1 MTAPALEGGEGEGG
15 IGNELGP
22 ATDIVQPLELE
33 LWCTG
38 ILSPDT
44 GMAKE
49 IFYDFSFYKIFTVD
63 TKPPKCSQYLETFIA
78 QQQKL

>member
-1 MTAPALEGGEGEGG
+1 MTAAALEGGEGEGG

-33 LWCTG
+33 LWCCTG

-49 IFYDFSFYKIFTVD
+49 IFYDFSLQ
-63 TKPPKCSQYLETFIA
+63 SSL
-78 QQQKL
+78 

>member
-1 MTAPALEGGEGEGG
+1 MTAAALEGGEGEGG

-33 LWCTG
+33 LWCCTG

-44 GMAKE
+44 GMARE
-49 IFYDFSFYKIFTVD
+49 IFYDFYT
-63 TKPPKCSQYLETFIA
+63 L
-78 QQQKL
+78 